1 MATIAISATLAR
13 VSHPGA
19 RARRNRPASSSAI
32 RTTSGDRARGASL
45 VARGLNTDKSYNC
58 VVNADGV
65 IISDDFPSGTY
76 EVSAWWAGATK
87 DGEEPLAPRCDS
99 ERQRGCE
106 VRCEMTAE
114 GELVCEGL
122 SSGTYR
128 VINAKDAEA
137 ECSVKDGA
145 FECTTSFDED
155 DGPIQQDTGDLNM
168 IETQED
174 HGIRLGG

>member
-13 VSHPGA
+13 ISHPGA

-32 RTTSGDRARGASL
+32 RTPSGVRARGASL
-45 VARGLNTDKSYNC
+45 VARGLNTDDSYNC

-87 DGEEPLAPRCDS
+87 SGDEPLAPKCDS

-106 VRCEMTAE
+106 VRCELTAD

-145 FECTTSFDED
+145 FECTVSFDED
-155 DGPIQQDTGDLNM
+155 DGPIQQDVGDLNM
-168 IETQED
+168 VETEED
-174 HGIRLGG
+174 HGVRLGG